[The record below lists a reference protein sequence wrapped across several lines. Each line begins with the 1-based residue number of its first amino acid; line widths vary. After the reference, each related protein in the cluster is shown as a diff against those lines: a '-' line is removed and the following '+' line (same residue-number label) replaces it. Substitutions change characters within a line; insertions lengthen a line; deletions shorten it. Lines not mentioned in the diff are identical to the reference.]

1 LRNLI
6 NSIIAEDEKKRLKN
20 PSKLTV
26 GARALC
32 KHAHRSSEG
41 FWGVPKG
48 TEMEKNELAN
58 NLAKL
63 IVDECVW
70 INAHILPH

>member
-1 LRNLI
+1 
-6 NSIIAEDEKKRLKN
+6 
-20 PSKLTV
+20 V

-48 TEMEKNELAN
+48 TEIEKNELAN
-58 NLAKL
+58 SIAKI

-70 INAHILPH
+70 INIHLLPHQEFIIEVILPKLIYIAS

>member
-1 LRNLI
+1 
-6 NSIIAEDEKKRLKN
+6 
-20 PSKLTV
+20 V

-48 TEMEKNELAN
+48 TETEKNEMASQT
-58 NLAKL
+58 AKML
-63 IVDECVW
+63 LDECVW
-70 INAHILPH
+70 INVHILPHSEPIVEVRYTYANFDSAG